1 MNKIFF
7 TADLHFGHQNILKN
21 QPGRPFALENDT
33 TAHDE
38 WLLDLWKSTIDKK
51 DTVYILGDL
60 TFFKSED
67 AKRLLEKLSGQKFL
81 ITGNHDGAIKA
92 HSNYFRTTAQIS
104 DITIRPTICPRLA
117 ENMML
122 SLCHYLLLT

>member
-21 QPGRPFALENDT
+21 QPGRPFVLENDT

-38 WLLDLWKSTIDKK
+38 WLLDLWKSTIELIRRIRFIYL
-51 DTVYILGDL
+51 VI
-60 TFFKSED
+60 F
-67 AKRLLEKLSGQKFL
+67 